1 MAKQSGRAGRRA
13 AVPFDPYLFERLAS
27 TGQAYTL
34 EQTFRRIYQHNHWG
48 AEQRSGAGASR
59 AQTAIVLSELAGLI
73 RELDIKVLLD
83 LPCGD
88 FSWMRDLAA
97 DDVSYIGGD
106 IVSAVIDINKAR
118 FGTPFRTFQ
127 VLDLTRDPLPTADL
141 LLCRDC
147 LVHLSFAD
155 AHAALANVSRAP
167 IRYFLTTTFPDCSRN
182 DDIVSGDWRV
192 INLELPP
199 FNLPPPLRLIGER
212 CSEANG
218 LFADKSLALYRVQ
231 DLPR

>member
-1 MAKQSGRAGRRA
+1 MAKQSEPTGRRA

-27 TGQAYTL
+27 AGQTYTL
-34 EQTFRRIYQHNHWG
+34 EHTFRRIYEHNHWG
-48 AEQRSGAGASR
+48 AAQRSGAGASR
-59 AQTAIVLSELAGLI
+59 GQTAIVLSELAELI

-88 FSWMRDLAA
+88 FSWMRDLAT
-97 DDVSYIGGD
+97 DELSYIGGD
-106 IVSAVIDINKAR
+106 IVSAVIDINNAR
-118 FGTPFRTFQ
+118 FGTPARTFE
-127 VLDLTRDPLPTADL
+127 VLDLTRDPLPAADL

-147 LVHLSFAD
+147 LVHLSFDD
-155 AHAALANVSRAP
+155 ARAALANVSRAP
-167 IRYFLTTTFPDCSRN
+167 IRYFLTSTFPDCSRN

-199 FNLPPPLRLIGER
+199 FNLPPPLRLMGEQ

-218 LFADKSLALYRVQ
+218 LFADKSLALYLVQ